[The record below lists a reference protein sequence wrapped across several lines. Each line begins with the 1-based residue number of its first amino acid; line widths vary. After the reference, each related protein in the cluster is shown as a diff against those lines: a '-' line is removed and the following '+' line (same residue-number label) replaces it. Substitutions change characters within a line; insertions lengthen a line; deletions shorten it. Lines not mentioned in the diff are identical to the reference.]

1 MQFLS
6 YIKLGLFLTVI
17 SLPVYGQVAVIC
29 HPQIQENEIDK
40 VRLLDFYSGDILQWT
55 DGTPVV
61 LVDLKEKG
69 KVKNSFY
76 DFLGKSTSRMK
87 SIWMR
92 NMLSGESDPPLSIQD
107 EGEILS
113 LVAKTPG
120 AIAFINL
127 NMVDDTVKLLA
138 EIPFNSE

>member
-1 MQFLS
+1 MQFFG
-6 YIKLGLFLTVI
+6 YIKSVLFLLII
-17 SLPVYGQVAVIC
+17 SFPVLGQVAVIC
-29 HPQIQENEIDK
+29 HPQVSENEIDK
-40 VRLLDFYSGDILQWT
+40 IRLLDFYSGDILQWD
-55 DGTPVV
+55 DGTPVI

-92 NMLSGESDPPLSIQD
+92 NMLSGESDPPLSIKD
-107 EGEILS
+107 ETEIVS

-120 AIAFINL
+120 AIAFIN
-127 NMVDDTVKLLA
+127 MDKVDKSVKLLA
-138 EIPFNSE
+138 EIPFTAE